1 MHTFVLFSPGSSP
14 KRYIAIGTLVA
25 LLLIIIIVIIV
36 CRKRFQLKQDKC
48 TPKVRQYRELSI
60 PIDAELDQ
68 TKSLNEEPETP
79 GIPEEDPWNGECKM
93 TQEDPNVQ
101 GAFYLRPMRKSE
113 ASGYCSLSEE
123 GDSLEFKTTRT
134 FTKPTPKKSAPNKQ
148 DELEYTEL
156 LTVV

>member
-68 TKSLNEEPETP
+68 TKSPNEEPETP

-93 TQEDPNVQ
+93 TQEDPKVQ
-101 GAFYLRPMRKSE
+101 GAFYLHPMRKSE

-123 GDSLEFKTTRT
+123 GDSLEFKATRT
-134 FTKPTPKKSAPNKQ
+134 FTKPTPKKSAPNEQ

-156 LTVV
+156 LTVL

>member
-1 MHTFVLFSPGSSP
+1 
-14 KRYIAIGTLVA
+14 
-25 LLLIIIIVIIV
+25 
-36 CRKRFQLKQDKC
+36 
-48 TPKVRQYRELSI
+48 
-60 PIDAELDQ
+60 
-68 TKSLNEEPETP
+68 
-79 GIPEEDPWNGECKM
+79 M

-101 GAFYLRPMRKSE
+101 GAFYLRPMRKPE

-123 GDSLEFKTTRT
+123 GDSLKFNTTRT